1 MKLLA
6 QFPDVV
12 EDAARELEPHRIVFH
27 LIELAGAF
35 HRFYN
40 RHRVIG
46 VDPALGARSSLPG
59 RRRAAR
65 AADRPR
71 TARRQRAGSDVMR
84 KRMAER
90 RSPGLTF
97 GQLITLTFGFLL
109 ASVVIFVFG
118 MWVGRDLAEQQAAKQ
133 RDVAR
138 VPVAPPGPEPTPA
151 PGRRRGDARAGRAV
165 RNALATRRRRGHD
178 QHAGAGGDGDRV
190 IAVRIA
196 ATATRARRLVATP
209 PAATTPPAGGCSVQ
223 AYATNDMMKAVML
236 SRTLKSKGYAAS
248 TASKQMRRRHLVP
261 RAGRPLSRPRRRQ
274 GDGDANCGTE
284 EGLEAASVIA
294 Q

>member
-1 MKLLA
+1 
-6 QFPDVV
+6 
-12 EDAARELEPHRIVFH
+12 
-27 LIELAGAF
+27 
-35 HRFYN
+35 
-40 RHRVIG
+40 
-46 VDPALGARSSLPG
+46 
-59 RRRAAR
+59 
-65 AADRPR
+65 
-71 TARRQRAGSDVMR
+71 
-84 KRMAER
+84 MAER

-133 RDVAR
+133 QNVAR
-138 VPVAPPGPEPTPA
+138 VPVAPPGPDPTRPLVV
-151 PGRRRGDARAGRAV
+151 AV
-165 RNALATRRRRGHD
+165 ATRVSTVAVATR
-178 QHAGAGGDGDRV
+178 APAVAVMTNTPVPAVTATAV

-196 ATATRARRLVATP
+196 ATATRARTVATP
-209 PAATTPPAGGCSVQ
+209 AAATTPPAGGFSVQ

-248 TASKQMRRRHLVP
+248 TASKQVRGVTWYVVQVGRYRD
-261 RAGRPLSRPRRRQ
+261 RAAAKAMETKLR
-274 GDGDANCGTE
+274 TE